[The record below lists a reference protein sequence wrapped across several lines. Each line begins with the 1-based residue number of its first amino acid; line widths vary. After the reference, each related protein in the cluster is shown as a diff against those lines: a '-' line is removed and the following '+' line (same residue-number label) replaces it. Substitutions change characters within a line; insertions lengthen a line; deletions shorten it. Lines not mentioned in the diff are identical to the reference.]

1 MELMLKDR
9 LTHHINDEVTTNAFM
24 GDVLYQLAR
33 YEDTGFSVEELEY
46 LREKKLKVDVSV
58 PYVTAEISEEICLAE
73 NDAETRLMSLE
84 LEKKQDEWTSIS
96 ERPPEE
102 EGRYLVTDDAGG
114 VKTVQDDEFL
124 YREDGTPLWLYSQNV
139 TAWRPLPEPYRG
151 EQE

>member
-58 PYVTAEISEEICLAE
+58 PYVTAESYEEMCLAE
-73 NDAETRLMSLE
+73 NDAETRLISLE
-84 LEKKQDEWTSIS
+84 LEKKKDEWTPIS

-114 VKTVQDDEFL
+114 VRTVQDDEFL

>member
-58 PYVTAEISEEICLAE
+58 PYVTAGISEEICLAE

-84 LEKKQDEWTSIS
+84 LEKEKDEWTPIS

-114 VKTVQDDEFL
+114 VRTVQDDEFL